1 MMIMKKIYAE
11 MIMRG
16 GIVYNSDHGELLY
29 TMMMMMKR
37 GNCSCICICICNKG
51 VFDDFV
57 FDH

>member
-1 MMIMKKIYAE
+1 MMIMKEIYAQ

-16 GIVYNSDHGELLY
+16 GILCNGHHGELLY
-29 TMMMMMKR
+29 TMMMMKR
-37 GNCSCICICICNKG
+37 GNFSCKCICIYKEG